1 MFTFV
6 GVNNIQTVKYKI
18 NKFNLINMADN
29 IHPVWL
35 IEVHIKILLR
45 EFWLTKLIDPAN
57 TGVKIINSLNILTLV
72 KYEINIMSAVFYC
85 YQRQTV
91 SSV

>member
-29 IHPVWL
+29 IHPV
-35 IEVHIKILLR
+35 
-45 EFWLTKLIDPAN
+45 
-57 TGVKIINSLNILTLV
+57 
-72 KYEINIMSAVFYC
+72 
-85 YQRQTV
+85 
-91 SSV
+91 